1 QYHGRNSPQIIP
13 AKSKKKGLDVVYDH
27 KQETDKRTR
36 KYKSQKRIKNAQTQ
50 DANEQSKEVC

>member
-1 QYHGRNSPQIIP
+1 
-13 AKSKKKGLDVVYDH
+13 LDVVYDH